1 MIVMCPNRGHL
12 KMPLVYLT
20 TFQMLS
26 LTVLGSDG
34 AGPQIKMALLSQ
46 A

>member
-1 MIVMCPNRGHL
+1 MIAKRQGHL
-12 KMPLVYLT
+12 MMPLVYLT